1 VQAGVAMALI
11 SSGGF
16 EDLLQMT
23 SLTMVLTG
31 ALTVSCVFVLRR
43 RRPDVPRPYRATG
56 YPWLPGVYVASCALV
71 IGVMLSRAAAGEPG
85 ARYPLLGLAVF
96 AAAFAGHHLARRRR

>member
-1 VQAGVAMALI
+1 MLLI
-11 SSGGF
+11 VSGGF

-43 RRPDVPRPYRATG
+43 TRPETPRPYRATA
-56 YPWLPGVYVASCALV
+56 YPWLPGLYVASCGLV
-71 IGVMLSRAAAGEPG
+71 IAVMLARAAAAEPG
-85 ARYPLLGLAVF
+85 ARYPLLGLGVF
-96 AAAFAGHHLARRRR
+96 AAAFVGHRLLTRRR